1 MPFVTVQN
9 QRLHYSAHRQ
19 DINQQRLPLVLVHGA
34 GGNLYHWPS
43 HLRRLP
49 DHDVYA
55 LDLPGHGRSQGPG
68 RSTIGDYA
76 EVVHDWAAALD
87 LRRFVLAG
95 HSMGGAI
102 AQTFALRY
110 PHRLAGLILVGTG
123 ARLRVHP
130 AILQR
135 IQTDKEGVARQLV
148 EWVHGGRAR
157 AAQKRQYLR
166 HVLAVETN
174 VMLGDWQACDGFD
187 IMSQLANI
195 HVPTLIIAGTQDQM
209 TPVKYGRY
217 LAEHLPEA
225 DLTIIEGAGHM
236 MMLEQ
241 PLLVTSA
248 ITGFLDRL
256 RRTGGEA

>member
-1 MPFVTVQN
+1 MPFVDACN

-19 DINQQRLPLVLVHGA
+19 DLAAQRLALVLVHGA
-34 GGNLYHWPS
+34 GGTLYHWPS

-68 RSTIGDYA
+68 RDDVGAYA
-76 EVVHDWAAALD
+76 DCVHAWADAVGLD
-87 LRRFVLAG
+87 HFVLAG

-110 PHRLAGLILVGTG
+110 PRRLAGLILVGTG

-135 IQTDKEGVARQLV
+135 IRTDKEGVAATLV
-148 EWVHGGRAR
+148 EWVHGAHAS

-166 HVLAVETN
+166 YILAVDTE
-174 VMLGDWQACDGFD
+174 VMLGDWQACDRFD
-187 IMSQLANI
+187 IMGQLEQI
-195 HVPTLIIAGTQDQM
+195 TVPTLILVGSQDQM

-217 LAEHLPEA
+217 LAEHIPDA
-225 DLTIIEGAGHM
+225 DLTLIEGAGHM

-241 PLLVTSA
+241 PVIVASA
-248 ITGFLDRL
+248 ISGFLDRL
-256 RRTGGEA
+256 RAAA